1 MDSLIA
7 TYTVETAQPIEHA
20 LRELAGEQSAGTFV
34 KVDGETP
41 ELLERH
47 GAVVESWSEL
57 EAPSGPTLSGAR
69 SPGKGSKIR
78 SVKARIRFPL
88 ENIGSKLPNLLT
100 MVAGNLFELGAFS
113 GVRLVDLELPE
124 SFTAQQ
130 LGPQFGVAGTRQL
143 AGVWGRP
150 LIGTII
156 KPSVG
161 LTPTETAHRVDALAE
176 AGIDFIKDD
185 ELIASPPYSPLEDRV
200 AAVMPV
206 IKKWADRMGRQI
218 MYAFNI
224 TDTPDDMLRHHD
236 VVEKAGGSCVMLNL
250 IPAGITGIQLL
261 RARSALPIHGHRSG
275 WGMLTRCHMLGLEYP
290 AMEKLW
296 RLAGV
301 DHLHVNGLRNK
312 FCESDDSVL
321 AAARSVQTPLHGAH
335 SGMPVFSSGQTVHQ
349 VRGTLEALG
358 NTDLIFLAGGGIA
371 GHPSGPAA
379 GMRSLRLAWEAAQAG
394 IDLVAHAQ
402 HHPELQEALNFFK
415 VR

>member
-1 MDSLIA
+1 MDSLLA
-7 TYTVETAQPIEHA
+7 TYAIETAQPVERA
-20 LRELAGEQSAGTFV
+20 LQELAGEQSAGTFV
-34 KVDGETP
+34 KVEGETP
-41 ELLERH
+41 ALLERH
-47 GAVVESWSEL
+47 GAVVEGWSEL
-57 EAPSGPTLSGAR
+57 VAPSGPTLEGAR
-69 SPGKGSKIR
+69 VPGNGGKLR
-78 SVKARIRFPL
+78 WVEARIRFPL
-88 ENIGSKLPNLLT
+88 VNIGSKLPNLLT

-113 GVRLVDLELPE
+113 GVRLLDLELPE

-130 LGPQFGVAGTRQL
+130 LGPQFGVPGTRKL
-143 AGVWGRP
+143 AGVWERP

-161 LTPTETAHRVDALAE
+161 LTPAETARRVDALAE

-206 IKKWADRMGRQI
+206 IKKWADRTGRQV

-224 TDTPDDMLRHHD
+224 TDTPDAMLRHHD
-236 VVEKAGGSCVMLNL
+236 VVQGAGGSCVMLNL

-261 RARSALPIHGHRSG
+261 RRQSALPIHGHRSG
-275 WGMLTRCHMLGLEYP
+275 WGMLTRCHALGMEYP

-321 AAARSVQTPLHGAH
+321 AAARSVQTPLHGKHRA
-335 SGMPVFSSGQTVHQ
+335 MPVFSSGQTVHQ
-349 VRGTLEALG
+349 APDTLTALG
-358 NTDLIFLAGGGIA
+358 NHDLIFLAGGGIA

-379 GMRSLRLAWEAAQAG
+379 GMRSLRQAWEAAQAG
-394 IDLVAHAQ
+394 VELAAHAK
-402 HHPELQEALNFFK
+402 HHPELAEALNFFK
-415 VR
+415 A